1 MFFVANL
8 LSTDKMEEIGGA
20 PGFIWVACN
29 ICRDLG
35 LIWVQ
40 GNGGSFKDRKP
51 IGEVSWCDS
60 CMAER
65 TDGPKVAE
73 ALSLSLS
80 LYPST
85 YLSVCLPTCL
95 PFTCL
100 RLVACLP
107 GWLAGCLCLSVCLSV
122 CLPACLAGW
131 LVGCLSVYLSVWLS
145 VCLSL
150 YLSVSLCI
158 YLFIRL
164 SVYLTIYY
172 LPTFLP
178 IWKQLCETLRDSARL
193 PSKLPS
199 QMEKVECRAGG
210 LASTSAFCDFF
221 PLHVSEALRLPQKS
235 EAKSYDVLHQSH
247 KITSANLKI

>member
-65 TDGPKVAE
+65 TAGPKVAE

-80 LYPST
+80 LSIN
-85 YLSVCLPTCL
+85 LSVCLSACL
-95 PFTCL
+95 PVCL
-100 RLVACLP
+100 SPAFRLVACLP
-107 GWLAGCLCLSVCLSV
+107 RWLAGWLAVCLSICLSGCLSVCLSIS
-122 CLPACLAGW
+122 
-131 LVGCLSVYLSVWLS
+131 LSLCASIFLSDYLS
-145 VCLSL
+145 
-150 YLSVSLCI
+150 I
-158 YLFIRL
+158 
-164 SVYLTIYY
+164 
-172 LPTFLP
+172 
-178 IWKQLCETLRDSARL
+178 
-193 PSKLPS
+193 
-199 QMEKVECRAGG
+199 
-210 LASTSAFCDFF
+210 
-221 PLHVSEALRLPQKS
+221 
-235 EAKSYDVLHQSH
+235 
-247 KITSANLKI
+247 